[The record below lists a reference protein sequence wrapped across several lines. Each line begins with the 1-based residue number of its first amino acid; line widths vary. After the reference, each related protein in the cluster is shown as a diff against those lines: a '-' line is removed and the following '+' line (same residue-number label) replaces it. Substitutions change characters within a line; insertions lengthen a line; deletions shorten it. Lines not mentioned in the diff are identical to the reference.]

1 MCVFIFILWLIID
14 VNFFNLFKN
23 NWKNPNKYF
32 KSKNVILYLK
42 MIVVIKSYLEHFCCC
57 SHWDPC
63 QLIFR
68 LEVAANESA
77 QVLSLYQV
85 HGHPPGTNW
94 WAGVEVAVLSLAGVV
109 LSPALSRLRLRL
121 WKSSVKISPSCLFLS
136 SAASSLSARAPSRG
150 QAGIARGSEESG
162 GRQMTE

>member
-42 MIVVIKSYLEHFCCC
+42 KIVVVKSYLEHFCCC

-68 LEVAANESA
+68 LEVEANESA
-77 QVLSLYQV
+77 QVLSLYLCIRCTATRQV
-85 HGHPPGTNW
+85 RTGELGW
-94 WAGVEVAVLSLAGVV
+94 RWQYFRLLVLCCHRPSVDYAYDFG
-109 LSPALSRLRLRL
+109 SRLLKYRQAAFSCRLLLAR
-121 WKSSVKISPSCLFLS
+121 
-136 SAASSLSARAPSRG
+136 SLRVRRA
-150 QAGIARGSEESG
+150 G
-162 GRQMTE
+162 GRPG